1 MAPGLPDTTQAWLR
15 TCAEATSLVK
25 QQGERTMRGRWAMAS
40 DWGGEGKH
48 DTTDDGQTDRNMLRV
63 LWLGGCA
70 VAFGDLAQQGWGSI
84 NNA

>member
-1 MAPGLPDTTQAWLR
+1 
-15 TCAEATSLVK
+15 
-25 QQGERTMRGRWAMAS
+25 MAS